1 MHEDIKLPKDLIWS
15 NEEGYYKAKVNG
27 YELCVTNNGIKLWWG
42 VQLGEEAIDS
52 SFRKEN
58 NLYWRRCSKVHGNLY
73 SPQCAIH
80 CRCIAFCQR
89 YEQTSRNET

>member
-1 MHEDIKLPKDLIWS
+1 MHEDIKIPKDLTWS

-42 VQLGEEAIDS
+42 VQLGEEVIDS

-58 NLYWRRCSKVHGNLY
+58 NLKTIEEAKKQAY
-73 SPQCAIH
+73 
-80 CRCIAFCQR
+80 IAYLKHYNKDF
-89 YEQTSRNET
+89 TFPDDL

>member
-1 MHEDIKLPKDLIWS
+1 MQEDIKLPKDLIWS

-52 SFRKEN
+52 SLLRKR
-58 NLYWRRCSKVHGNLY
+58 LQFFH
-73 SPQCAIH
+73 
-80 CRCIAFCQR
+80 
-89 YEQTSRNET
+89 QTVLKISATF

>member
-1 MHEDIKLPKDLIWS
+1 MHEEIKLPKDLIWS

-27 YELCVTNNGIKLWWG
+27 YELCVTNNGIKIWWG

-58 NLYWRRCSKVHGNLY
+58 NLKTIEEAKKESYIAYLKHYNKDFTFPDNL
-73 SPQCAIH
+73 
-80 CRCIAFCQR
+80 
-89 YEQTSRNET
+89 